1 MNEWLTVIT
10 ITTLAVIS
18 PGPDFAMV
26 SRNSLLLSR
35 RAGVLTAVGIA
46 LGVWVHV
53 TYTLLG
59 VGLLMK
65 QSLVLFNIVKLLGA
79 LYLIHIGIQML
90 RTQPGEIHSQ
100 VATQPPSDWAA
111 LRTGFLTNALNP
123 KTTVFVVSLFMQVV
137 QPGTPMSVQLAYGAF
152 ISLAHFLWF
161 ALVAGCFS
169 APAVRQ
175 RLVAI
180 RHWIDRVFGAVLVS
194 LGVALA
200 LHRNA

>member
-1 MNEWLTVIT
+1 
-10 ITTLAVIS
+10 
-18 PGPDFAMV
+18 
-26 SRNSLLLSR
+26 
-35 RAGVLTAVGIA
+35 
-46 LGVWVHV
+46 
-53 TYTLLG
+53 
-59 VGLLMK
+59 
-65 QSLVLFNIVKLLGA
+65 
-79 LYLIHIGIQML
+79 
-90 RTQPGEIHSQ
+90 
-100 VATQPPSDWAA
+100 
-111 LRTGFLTNALNP
+111 
-123 KTTVFVVSLFMQVV
+123 
-137 QPGTPMSVQLAYGAF
+137 MSVQLAYGTF